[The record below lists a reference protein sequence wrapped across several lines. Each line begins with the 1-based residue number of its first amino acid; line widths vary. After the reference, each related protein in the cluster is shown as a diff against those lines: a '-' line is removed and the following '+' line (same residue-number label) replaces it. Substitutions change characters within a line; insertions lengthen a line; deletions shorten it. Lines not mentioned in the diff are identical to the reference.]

1 MLDEVQA
8 VLETA
13 LESEGTQPT
22 MSQWS
27 ILFWEGMVRT
37 VRMPRQ

>member
-22 MSQWS
+22 MS
-27 ILFWEGMVRT
+27 IFFFGGTVRT